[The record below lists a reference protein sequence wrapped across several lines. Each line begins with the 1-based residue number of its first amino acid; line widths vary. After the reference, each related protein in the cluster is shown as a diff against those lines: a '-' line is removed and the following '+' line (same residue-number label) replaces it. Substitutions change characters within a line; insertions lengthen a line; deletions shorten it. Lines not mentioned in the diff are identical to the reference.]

1 MVFYLPNLP
10 ISCVQYFTLRLVQIS
25 PFIQCFILHIF
36 PHTVYQSAN
45 CVPYLN
51 VANCLF
57 LSCPGQS
64 STSGA
69 LPGRQYVYKYTGH
82 RATQCLAG
90 DHHWEELKTKY
101 FSTGNIH
108 SNISNNTRIFLWSH
122 IRKETLYCNIYY
134 YCNKI
139 QNSTHC
145 NACCLDVASIQSY
158 STFSY
163 YVY

>member
-1 MVFYLPNLP
+1 MVFYLP

-25 PFIQCFILHIF
+25 RFIQCFILHIF
-36 PHTVYQSAN
+36 PHMVYQSAN

-51 VANCLF
+51 VADCLF

-69 LPGRQYVYKYTGH
+69 LPGRQHVYKYTGH
-82 RATQCLAG
+82 RATQCLTG

-108 SNISNNTRIFLWSH
+108 SNISNNTRILLWSH
-122 IRKETLYCNIYY
+122 IREETMYCNI
-134 YCNKI
+134 K
-139 QNSTHC
+139 THSRVS
-145 NACCLDVASIQSY
+145 VAKKA
-158 STFSY
+158 
-163 YVY
+163 V